1 MSRRFC
7 LSLLPA
13 LLVVPTLLQ
22 AGPDTRP
29 NGPVTTLETE
39 HVTLVAAV
47 SHESVSPGQRF
58 SLVFD
63 ITPRRGVHVYAP
75 GKHAYRIVRFTLDAQ
90 SWLQTH
96 PVTYPKS
103 EIYHFVPLGEF
114 VEVYQRAFTL
124 VQDVTV
130 IQPPH
135 GSNPVA
141 AGRSVTLSGRL
152 EYQACDDKLCYMPKT
167 VPVAWTLDWREE

>member
-1 MSRRFC
+1 MSRRLSILL
-7 LSLLPA
+7 LSLFVSAPVTQA
-13 LLVVPTLLQ
+13 RHGVP
-22 AGPDTRP
+22 R

-39 HVTLVAAV
+39 HLMVTAAV
-47 SHESVSPGQRF
+47 SQESVAPGERF

-63 ITPRRGVHVYAP
+63 ITPRRGVQVYAP
-75 GKHAYRIVRFTLDAQ
+75 GKHTYRIVRFTLDPQ
-90 SWLQTH
+90 SWLQPH

-103 EIYHFVPLGEF
+103 EVYHFAPLDEF

-130 IQPPH
+130 TQSPQL
-135 GSNPVA
+135 GDAVA
-141 AGRSVTLSGRL
+141 AGSSVRLSGRL

-167 VPVAWTLDWREE
+167 VPVTWTIDWRAH